1 MDAVSVPPRLP
12 SKVRQLLRLHRNG
25 FPGAVRDE
33 LASTIGR
40 SIRKG
45 RVDVAARCAL
55 VLARHDVGRGRPE
68 AGLAWASQVV
78 SVTTETPL
86 LVEAQLLTVDALTSL
101 GRTGDAEALLTRL
114 PDDLPERRI
123 RLANLHAA
131 RGDLGAALEVHNA
144 AWEAG
149 GLQRIDVADG
159 PLPLLHRLRRTRDEV
174 VEGPLVTVLVPCF
187 EAEGTI
193 DIALRSLAE
202 QTYRNLEIVVVD
214 DASTDRSVEV
224 VERWAEEDRRIRL
237 LRQPERRGAYA
248 ARNLGLS
255 RATGRWVRV
264 HDADDW
270 THPDAIA
277 RQVVPLLAGE
287 ARWSATRSIRTT
299 GELLCP
305 PTQPGGHRRTHR
317 LRDCYP
323 SFLHP
328 REALGVGWPDLPVNA
343 DMVALE
349 VLAPRL
355 GGRPHV
361 VLPDVPLSFQLT
373 GEGLTSRSG
382 PGHLDGRRTPNGYR
396 WLVEADLA
404 RTLSTDPDVPPAD
417 AVRLAALHDLPQEV
431 RLDVLH
437 AIPFH
442 PVDTP
447 ERDRTLGRIVAGA
460 RDGSH
465 GVTNLPD
472 ASARRPQ
479 RMDPAVLRALR
490 DHAELGIVFAGQ
502 RVEVDTV
509 VVHDPASLVRLPDWL
524 PEVHARRVVVESGG
538 RSEEHADDLRAAVAR
553 LAPGATFEMRGE
565 R

>member
-1 MDAVSVPPRLP
+1 MESVLPRLP
-12 SKVRQLLRLHRNG
+12 AKARHLLRLHRNG
-25 FPGAVRDE
+25 FPSAVRDE
-33 LASTIGR
+33 LASTIER
-40 SIRKG
+40 AVRKG

-55 VLARHDVGRGRPE
+55 VLARHDVGRGRPAE
-68 AGLAWASQVV
+68 GIEWAMQVA
-78 SVTTETPL
+78 SVATEGAL

-101 GRTGDAEALLTRL
+101 GRTDDAEALLSRV

-123 RLANLHAA
+123 RLANLHAV
-131 RGDLGAALEVHNA
+131 RGDLGAALDVHNA
-144 AWEAG
+144 AWESV
-149 GLQRIDVADG
+149 GLQPIDVTAG
-159 PLPLLHRLRRTRDEV
+159 PLPLLHRLRRTRDEA

-202 QTYRNLEIVVVD
+202 QTYRDLEIIVVD

-224 VERWAEEDRRIRL
+224 VERWTEEDRRVRL

-270 THPDAIA
+270 THPDTIA
-277 RQVVPLLAGE
+277 RQVAPLLAGE

-299 GELLCP
+299 DDLLCP
-305 PTQPGGHRRTHR
+305 PTQPGGHRRTDR

-328 REALGVGWPDLPVNA
+328 REALVAGWPDLPVNA

-349 VLAPRL
+349 VLALRL

-373 GEGLTSRSG
+373 GDGLTSRAG

-404 RTLSTDPDVPPAD
+404 QTLSAGPDVPPAD
-417 AVRLAALHDLPQEV
+417 AVRLPALRDLPQEV

-447 ERDRTLGRIVAGA
+447 ERDRTLVRIVAEA

-472 ASARRPQ
+472 AAARRPQ
-479 RMDPAVLRALR
+479 RMDPAVLGVLR
-490 DHAELGIVFAGQ
+490 DHGELGIVFAGQ
-502 RVEVDTV
+502 RVEADTLI
-509 VVHDPASLVRLPDWL
+509 VHDPTSLERMPDWL
-524 PEVHARRVVVESGG
+524 PEIHARRVVVQDGG
-538 RSEEHADDLRAAVAR
+538 RFEEHADELRAAVAR
-553 LAPGATFEMRGE
+553 LAPGATFEMRGA